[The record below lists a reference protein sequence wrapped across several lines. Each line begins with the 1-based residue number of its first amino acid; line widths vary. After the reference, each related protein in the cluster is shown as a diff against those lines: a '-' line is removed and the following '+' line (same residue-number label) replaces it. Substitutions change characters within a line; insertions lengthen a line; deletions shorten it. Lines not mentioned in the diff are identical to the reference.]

1 VANEVA
7 AATPDEGGRVA
18 SKPGLQSSADLFAD
32 ARVLIVDDREAN
44 LLLLETILR
53 AEGVASIE
61 SLRDP
66 FAAVG
71 RCIDFRPDVLLLD
84 LHMPGMDG
92 FAVMRELRDRLDP
105 EVFLPVVVLT
115 ADATSTARERALEA
129 GAKDFLTK
137 PIDRVEVVLRIR
149 NLLETCALYAV
160 SQARKE
166 GLQRDLDER
175 LAHERRVT
183 EERRCRVEMIR
194 RVSEGDG
201 LAIVFQPIVA
211 LSSGS
216 VVGIEALARFSHEP
230 VRPPDEWFAEA
241 RELGCGERLELFCV
255 EQALT
260 SVERLPDDCF
270 MSVNV
275 SPDTAMSG
283 RLADVLAAVPGE
295 RVVLELTEH
304 DEISDYEWLQPFL
317 DRHRAR
323 GVRIAVD
330 DAGAGYAGLQHILS
344 LMPDILK
351 LDREL
356 IRGIDTDIARRAL
369 ARCLVDFAGEIG
381 AAVLA
386 EGISGPAELDVLRAV
401 GVSLGQGYYLGR
413 PAADLPASLSIV
425 NSKSKR

>member
-1 VANEVA
+1 MANEVA
-7 AATPDEGGRVA
+7 AATLGKGEPVV
-18 SKPGLQSSADLFAD
+18 SNSGLPASADLFAG

-44 LLLLETILR
+44 VLLLETILR
-53 AEGVASIE
+53 AEGVVNVE
-61 SLRDP
+61 CLRDP

-71 RCIDFRPDVLLLD
+71 RCIEFRPDVLLLD

-115 ADATSTARERALEA
+115 ADATPASRERALEA

-137 PIDRVEVVLRIR
+137 PIDRLEVVLRIR
-149 NLLETCALYAV
+149 NLLETSALYAT
-160 SQARKE
+160 SQAMKE
-166 GLQRDLDER
+166 GLQRELDER
-175 LAHERRVT
+175 LAHDRRLA
-183 EERRCRVEMIR
+183 EDRRCRTELIR

-201 LAIVFQPIVA
+201 VGIVFQPIVA

-216 VVGIEALARFSHEP
+216 IVGVEALARFAHEP
-230 VRPPDEWFAEA
+230 ARPPDEWFAEA
-241 RELGCGERLELFCV
+241 RELGFGERLELLCV

-260 SVERLPDDCF
+260 VVERLPSDCF
-270 MSVNV
+270 ISVNV
-275 SPDTAMSG
+275 SPDTAMGGELVS
-283 RLADVLAAVPGE
+283 VLSVVPGE

-304 DEISDYEWLQPFL
+304 DEISDYEWLRPFL
-317 DRHRAR
+317 DRYRAN

-356 IRGIDTDIARRAL
+356 IRGVDTDIARRAL

-381 AAVLA
+381 AEVLA
-386 EGISGPAELDVLRAV
+386 EGISGIAELDVLRAV

-413 PAADLPASLSIV
+413 PASDLPASLSI
-425 NSKSKR
+425 SDSRSKR

>member
-1 VANEVA
+1 MAYEVA
-7 AATPDEGGRVA
+7 AATLDTNGGA
-18 SKPGLQSSADLFAD
+18 APTSGLPASADLFAG

-44 LLLLETILR
+44 VLLLETILR
-53 AEGVASIE
+53 AEGVTSIE
-61 SLRDP
+61 CLLDP
-66 FAAVG
+66 LGAVA
-71 RCIDFRPDVLLLD
+71 RCLEFRPDVLLLD

-92 FAVMRELRDRLDP
+92 FAVLRELRDRLDP

-115 ADATSTARERALEA
+115 ADATPASRERALDA

-149 NLLETCALYAV
+149 NLLETCALYAT

-166 GLQRDLDER
+166 ELQRELDAR
-175 LAHERRVT
+175 LEQDRLQAED
-183 EERRCRVEMIR
+183 RRCRTELMR
-194 RVSEGDG
+194 RVSVGDG
-201 LAIVFQPIVA
+201 LGIVFQPIVA
-211 LSSGS
+211 LSSGA
-216 VVGIEALARFSHEP
+216 VVGVEALARFAHEP

-241 RELGCGERLELFCV
+241 RELGFGERLELLCV

-260 SVERLPDDCF
+260 IVERLPDDCF
-270 MSVNV
+270 ISVNV

-283 RLADVLAAVPGE
+283 ELVSVLDAVPGE

-304 DEISDYEWLQPFL
+304 DEISDYEWLRPFL

-344 LMPDILK
+344 LTPDILK
-351 LDREL
+351 LDRQL

-386 EGISGPAELDVLRAV
+386 EGISEVGELDVLRGV
-401 GVSLGQGYYLGR
+401 GVALGQGYYLGR
-413 PAADLPASLSIV
+413 PAADLPACLGV
-425 NSKSKR
+425 ANSKSEQ